1 MSVPLRAQISRGNPD
16 KVFDLIEKVGGGT
29 YGDVFKAR
37 VIATGDLAAVK
48 VVKVEPGDDFELI
61 QQEIA
66 MMQQCRH
73 NNIINYIGAYM
84 RRDKLWIGMEYC
96 GGGSIQDVYCVTG
109 PCSETQI
116 SFVTVETLKGLA
128 YLHEKSL
135 MHRDIKGA
143 NILLTTNGEVK
154 LADFGISARI
164 TETMK
169 KRKSFI
175 GTPYWMAPEMAA
187 VERTGGYDL
196 KCDIWAV
203 GITAIEMA
211 ELQPP
216 MFDLHPMRALYII
229 GKKSFIPPTLKEK
242 DKWSNEMHHF
252 IKVALIKN
260 PKKRPSADKMLT
272 HPFCCRHLTK
282 AVLQDLLDRY
292 RRKSQEKNLQPDDSD
307 DEQLDD
313 EHVKVMTRIVSTKA
327 RTPNNRASIPPDSIL
342 DGVQVEP
349 IATSDTKT
357 FKYRGESSQDN
368 NSSTLKGDEV
378 INEGNTGTFKANTPA
393 PEAPQE
399 EEPPPLPP
407 KIKKDHYQV
416 PKVQSSTRPTPPP
429 KPPHLKVSRTTSAD
443 ALPVRNESAHSR
455 HMSEGNLPGI
465 PLPKAPPPVTTC
477 FSKIFNEC
485 PLHIYC
491 TATWVNPSSHCK
503 HILIGAEEGIY
514 SLNIS
519 DHVHD
524 MEMEQISSKK
534 CTWLAVIQHI
544 MVSITGTPPC
554 VFMHNLVSL
563 HDKSQTF
570 FVTMARGIVYTQR
583 ITETRGCLKCCVVNN
598 PYNSQLYLCVALP
611 QNVLLMQWYEPLE
624 KFMKVNMFQV
634 DLPSPLTLFETVV
647 MPDIDYPLIC
657 VGVRENADLP
667 YSFDLVNLNSTSNW
681 YTEHNEGVKLAV
693 DTFDQ
698 LEKETILICSDNTIR
713 FVNLEGKPKQTK
725 RGVAEIRFDVK
736 PDSVVCLQGSVLGF
750 HKHGLQGRSL
760 LTGQVSVE
768 MNDPKRTFRLLGAD
782 SIAVVE
788 SRLTSEPDGPC
799 NLYILASTP
808 KNH

>member
-1 MSVPLRAQISRGNPD
+1 
-16 KVFDLIEKVGGGT
+16 
-29 YGDVFKAR
+29 
-37 VIATGDLAAVK
+37 
-48 VVKVEPGDDFELI
+48 
-61 QQEIA
+61 
-66 MMQQCRH
+66 
-73 NNIINYIGAYM
+73 
-84 RRDKLWIGMEYC
+84 
-96 GGGSIQDVYCVTG
+96 
-109 PCSETQI
+109 
-116 SFVTVETLKGLA
+116 
-128 YLHEKSL
+128 
-135 MHRDIKGA
+135 
-143 NILLTTNGEVK
+143 
-154 LADFGISARI
+154 
-164 TETMK
+164 
-169 KRKSFI
+169 
-175 GTPYWMAPEMAA
+175 
-187 VERTGGYDL
+187 
-196 KCDIWAV
+196 
-203 GITAIEMA
+203 
-211 ELQPP
+211 
-216 MFDLHPMRALYII
+216 
-229 GKKSFIPPTLKEK
+229 
-242 DKWSNEMHHF
+242 
-252 IKVALIKN
+252 
-260 PKKRPSADKMLT
+260 
-272 HPFCCRHLTK
+272 
-282 AVLQDLLDRY
+282 
-292 RRKSQEKNLQPDDSD
+292 
-307 DEQLDD
+307 
-313 EHVKVMTRIVSTKA
+313 
-327 RTPNNRASIPPDSIL
+327 
-342 DGVQVEP
+342 
-349 IATSDTKT
+349 
-357 FKYRGESSQDN
+357 
-368 NSSTLKGDEV
+368 
-378 INEGNTGTFKANTPA
+378 
-393 PEAPQE
+393 
-399 EEPPPLPP
+399 
-407 KIKKDHYQV
+407 
-416 PKVQSSTRPTPPP
+416 
-429 KPPHLKVSRTTSAD
+429 
-443 ALPVRNESAHSR
+443 
-455 HMSEGNLPGI
+455 
-465 PLPKAPPPVTTC
+465 C

-544 MVSITGTPPC
+544 MVSITVFVVVEGTPPC

-570 FVTMARGIVYTQR
+570 FVTMARNTNIFNERVFLSRGIVYTQR